1 MSYSKIFNAICFFPV
16 EQNKTPLK
24 YRKIMNERK
33 FSDFVRNK
41 GCIYFN
47 MYEHP
52 SSKQK
57 FIKRVYL

>member
-1 MSYSKIFNAICFFPV
+1 MNTKKLFNAICFYPV

-24 YRKIMNERK
+24 YRKIFNEKK
-33 FSDFVRNK
+33 FADFVRNK

-47 MYEHP
+47 MYEYP
-52 SSKQK
+52 ASTQK